1 MFLRNLNVNSQ
12 NTGKDVWSTASSS
25 YGFYSIP
32 YEYPLGVNNL
42 YYIRY
47 TYKFT
52 TTNQSPTWVQ
62 FYKQSGS
69 AIWGSDSR
77 ISNPTAGTEYT
88 RSAVGSM
95 SNYPGLTIEFGTL
108 YNGDSTAISGVSSQ
122 VKNVLVYDVTDLF
135 ELLKAAGVAT
145 TEATLKTWCDNNLE
159 YSPRYTNYDITSKLP
174 SLNEKIVIKKGTLI
188 TGNFVETDGMKR
200 YVADSNYCDP
210 YIDYGVPFDVYNN
223 SGEEAVEHKICNHG
237 IYYDDGYVQD
247 EESVSPFAPDHIQ
260 TVRIETKGTASP
272 GAGGF
277 YCRHLAA
284 ANKIFIERFVA
295 KVPVGYTVSAAYNSQ
310 GTGASVT
317 YLTDMS
323 GTGDWKEYA
332 ILYKCGSSG
341 SFSTGGHVYITGPNN
356 TNVAWYVAFCINCD
370 ITENEDLKYFTV
382 LRNKER
388 IKKDYIFSY
397 SFDNLNLFP
406 NGVFAKRESSMLP
419 TGWYY
424 EDSFS
429 NEDDTP
435 YYAYQTAYNH
445 TNLARTLIV
454 QPVGAGAGTVGPFL
468 QIKPGVQY
476 KISYWI
482 YCKPDMTSFLTAIR
496 VFLPNGTEY
505 THAGVAYEPGTK
517 TQLTQ
522 DLVSGATTVSVKSN
536 TNWKARSYSRLGFRS
551 SSWKSYNDV
560 GTSAG
565 YNGSTGIVSGVTGT
579 TTINL
584 NTPYTGATIPANTYI
599 VESYD
604 GGTYPYPIQKNQLD
618 DFTYDN
624 PTWTYVEGYFGS
636 NSLWDG
642 SGGGWRG
649 IPSDFTQIKLYL
661 NIYTNDSSYPIKYRD
676 IRIEPISAG
685 TGSRNEQKIQLIE
698 SGNGV
703 GFSNSMLMPV

>member
-12 NTGKDVWSTASSS
+12 NTGKDVWSTANGS
-25 YGFYSIP
+25 YGFYSVP

-42 YYIRY
+42 YYVRY

-52 TTNQSPTWVQ
+52 TTNQSPTWVN
-62 FYKQSGS
+62 FYKQDGNATWNTTS
-69 AIWGSDSR
+69 

-95 SNYPGLTIEFGTL
+95 NCSGGLTITTGTI
-108 YNGDSTAISGVSSQ
+108 YNGNSNAISGVLAQ

-135 ELLKAAGVAT
+135 ELLRAAGVAT

-159 YSPRYTNYDITSKLP
+159 YSPRYTNYDITDKLP
-174 SLNEKIVIKKGTLI
+174 TLNEKAVIKKGTLI

-200 YVADSNYCDP
+200 YVADLNYCDP
-210 YIDYGVPFDVYNN
+210 YIDDSVPFDVYNN
-223 SGEEAVEHKICNHG
+223 SGGGTVKHNMCYDG
-237 IYYDDGYVQD
+237 VYYDDGYIQD
-247 EESVSPFAPDHIQ
+247 EESVSPFAPHHRN

-295 KVPVGYTVSAAYNSQ
+295 KVPIGYTVVAAYNSQ

-317 YLTDMS
+317 YLTNMA
-323 GTGDWKEYA
+323 GTGKWEEYA

-356 TNVAWYVAFCINCD
+356 TNVVWYVAFCINCD
-370 ITENEDLKYFTV
+370 ITENEDLKYFTI
-382 LRNKER
+382 LKNKER

-406 NGVFAKRESSMLP
+406 NGVFAKQETSMLP
-419 TGWYY
+419 AGWYY
-424 EDSFS
+424 ESSFDI
-429 NEDDTP
+429 DDDWP
-435 YYAYQTAYNH
+435 DIYMEHYN
-445 TNLARTLIV
+445 TNLARTSIV

-482 YCKPDMTSFLTAIR
+482 SCKPNMTSFLTAIR

-505 THAGVAYEPGTK
+505 THTGVAYKPGTK

-536 TNWKARSYSRLGFRS
+536 ANWGAYSYSRLGFRS
-551 SSWKSYNDV
+551 STWKSYNDV
-560 GTSAG
+560 GMSAG

-584 NTPYTGATIPANTYI
+584 NTPYTGTTIPANTYI

-604 GGTYPYPIQKNQLD
+604 GGTYPYPIQKYQLRDFYD
-618 DFTYDN
+618 DDH
-624 PTWTYVEGYFGS
+624 PTWSYVEGYFGS

-649 IPSDFTQIKLYL
+649 IPSDFTQIKLCL
-661 NIYTNDSSYPIKYRD
+661 NIYTNDSSHPIKYRD

-703 GFSNSMLMPV
+703 GFDNGRLGVN